1 MELFDVL
8 WSRRSH
14 RSYAQGQVSEE
25 QLDKIL
31 AAGSAAPV
39 GLPKQG
45 LPHLTVIQNKELLKE
60 LGGLF
65 GPDGDILYGAPTL
78 IMVSSPEMPAPG
90 VDYATAGCV
99 IENMALAATELGL
112 GSIFLYGVAAGVTKA
127 PALLEK
133 LALPQGYHPVS
144 ALAVGPAQEPVKR
157 CKDPAKRFTFNRV

>member
-1 MELFDVL
+1 MELFNVL
-8 WSRRSH
+8 WSRKSH
-14 RSYAQGQVSEE
+14 RSYAPGQVSEE

-45 LPHLTVIQNKELLKE
+45 LPHLTVIQDPALLKE

-65 GPDGDILYGAPTL
+65 GPEDDILYGAPTL

-99 IENMALAATELGL
+99 IENMALAATEQGL
-112 GSIFLYGVAAGVTKA
+112 GSIFLYGVAAGVANK
-127 PALLEK
+127 PALLAK
-133 LALPQGYHPVS
+133 LRLPEGYHPVS
-144 ALAVGPAQEPVKR
+144 ALAVGPAAEPVAL
-157 CKDPAKRFTFNRV
+157 CKDPAKRFGIDRL